1 MQLLVASVALGVV
14 VVVGPAKS
22 FEETIGKVLSG
33 LILSLSSGA
42 IDEWTGW
49 RRYLR
54 LSGH

>member
-49 RRYLR
+49 RYLR